1 MKIIFKFFEI
11 CIGSLEG
18 LLAKMVQKG
27 HQVSYQIKLEA
38 PRVYLMMM
46 HETIFPRQRVSF
58 CIIARRKL
66 AHI

>member
-1 MKIIFKFFEI
+1 MKVIFKFFEI

-27 HQVSYQIKLEA
+27 HQVSYQIKLVL
-38 PRVYLMMM
+38 RVYLMMM

>member
-1 MKIIFKFFEI
+1 MKMIFKFFEI

-27 HQVSYQIKLEA
+27 HQVSYQIKLVL
-38 PRVYLMMM
+38 RVYLMMM

>member
-1 MKIIFKFFEI
+1 MNFKFFEI
-11 CIGSLEG
+11 CIGIGSLEG

-58 CIIARRKL
+58 CIIAFII
-66 AHI
+66 AI

>member
-1 MKIIFKFFEI
+1 MNFKFFEI
-11 CIGSLEG
+11 CIGIGSLEG

-46 HETIFPRQRVSF
+46 HATIFPRAYLF